1 MFYMETNKKVPI
13 QRVRWQFKKMKKK
26 YYSNEEEEED
36 EEVLYDKEKD
46 EEEEEEE
53 VFLFSIFSYTSP
65 WIIEVLT

>member
-1 MFYMETNKKVPI
+1 MFYMGKNKKIPI

-26 YYSNEEEEED
+26 YYSNEEEED

-46 EEEEEEE
+46 EEEEEE